1 MTSEMDKSNS
11 KSATMPEEAQTGND
25 KQGSTRR
32 SDALVASPKGSED
45 STITKLSTL
54 SSEKV
59 FKLMTVAKDGPV
71 QDFLKFW
78 GGYDLNSTAGTSGDY
93 HFGEPLKDYAWKD
106 ARGEKLSFEFVTT
119 ALHMAAAN
127 GQADIVEQICSVEHI
142 ERNLQDTFG
151 YTPLHLAVNSGHE
164 HRDRVIDKLMDPLHA
179 HLVNANAADKRP
191 TAESPNDKSPTAE
204 SPNDKSSTAESPN
217 DKSPIQKRLLI
228 PLYDK
233 FTPLHLAVMADFRG
247 DQRYIVE
254 KLFQWKPKEGPY
266 YKSIID
272 VSARSG
278 TEGLTPLHIVLKKR
292 KEISE
297 RDDLKNGKKII
308 KWDLSGIDMIVTL
321 VQFMNTNCPEAIN
334 KPDFEGRTALHYC
347 VENRDHIAVDTL
359 LREGDKINPVANDN
373 LGKTPLDI
381 AVNNGNYVMVQKLQ
395 NYLEVSGLY
404 GNQDAYAAAANALL
418 VVATLLATVTYT
430 SQITLA
436 ESTLYWVL
444 SNLSFYFAIS
454 TLLVA
459 AGAAMPSRGITLH
472 NLRNAVYGAS
482 VCLAFSISCAIGAF
496 GTAGFLS
503 LPPGIHY
510 DEKVVATTTI
520 GGILCLYCLVG
531 FVRKLA
537 KAYSP
542 IFLYADYRTRRLVNE
557 HTEPLRKWTEPLTE
571 RLRKISFVV
580 DVQDWYSRRVRHPQ
594 FPKTWIE
601 LPQGQGRV
609 KDSI

>member
-11 KSATMPEEAQTGND
+11 KSATMPEEAQTRND

-59 FKLMTVAKDGPV
+59 FELMTVAKDGPV

-78 GGYDLNSTAGTSGDY
+78 GGFDLNSTVGTSGDY
-93 HFGEPLKDYAWKD
+93 HFGEPLEDYAWKD
-106 ARGEKLSFEFVTT
+106 ARGKKLSFEFVTT

-142 ERNLQDTFG
+142 QLNLQDTFG
-151 YTPLHLAVNSGHE
+151 YTPLHLAANSRHVN
-164 HRDRVIDKLMDPLHA
+164 RDRVIDKLMHRSHA
-179 HLVNANAADKRP
+179 HLVNANAADKSP

-204 SPNDKSSTAESPN
+204 SPNDKS
-217 DKSPIQKRLLI
+217 PIQERLLI
-228 PLYDK
+228 PLYNK
-233 FTPLHLAVMADFRG
+233 FTPLHLAVMADFRD

-254 KLFQWKPKEGPY
+254 KFFQWKPKEGPY

-278 TEGLTPLHIVLKKR
+278 TEGLTPLHIVLEKR
-292 KEISE
+292 KEINE
-297 RDDLKNGKKII
+297 
-308 KWDLSGIDMIVTL
+308 WDLSGIDMIVTL

-347 VENRDHIAVDTL
+347 VENRDHTALDTL

-373 LGKTPLDI
+373 QGKTPLDI
-381 AVNNGNYVMVQKLQ
+381 AVDKGNYVMVQKLQ

-436 ESTLYWVL
+436 ESTLYWVF

-459 AGAAMPSRGITLH
+459 AGVAMPSRGSTLD

-542 IFLYADYRTRRLVNE
+542 IFLYADYRRRHLVNE
-557 HTEPLRKWTEPLTE
+557 HLTEPLTE
-571 RLRKISFVV
+571 RLLKTKCVLGVER
-580 DVQDWYSRRVRHPQ
+580 WYIRVKHPQ
-594 FPKTWIE
+594 FPKRWIE
-601 LPQGQGRV
+601 LPQGQGE
-609 KDSI
+609 S

>member
-1 MTSEMDKSNS
+1 MILTTSATYFSAAMTSAMDESNS

-45 STITKLSTL
+45 STITKLSNLT
-54 SSEKV
+54 SDKV
-59 FKLMTVAKDGPV
+59 FKLMTVAKEGPV

-78 GGYDLNSTAGTSGDY
+78 GGVDLNLMLGTSGDY
-93 HFGEPLKDYAWKD
+93 EFGEPLEDYAWKD
-106 ARGEKLSFEFVTT
+106 ARGKEPSFGCVKTT

-127 GQADIVEQICSVEHI
+127 GQADIVKQICSVKHI
-142 ERNLQDTFG
+142 QLNLQDTFG
-151 YTPLHLAVNSGHE
+151 YIPLHLAANSRHVN
-164 HRDRVIDKLMDPLHA
+164 RDRVIDQLMHQSHA
-179 HLVNANAADKRP
+179 HLVNANAVDKTRS
-191 TAESPNDKSPTAE
+191 EDDLGISIDN
-204 SPNDKSSTAESPN
+204 N
-217 DKSPIQKRLLI
+217 
-228 PLYDK
+228 
-233 FTPLHLAVMADFRG
+233 FTPLHLAVMAHFRT
-247 DQRYIVE
+247 DHTYIVE

-266 YKSIID
+266 YKSKSIID

-278 TEGLTPLHIVLKKR
+278 PKGLSPLHIVLKTR
-292 KEISE
+292 KE
-297 RDDLKNGKKII
+297 II

-321 VQFMNTNCPEAIN
+321 VNFMNTNCPEAIN
-334 KPDFEGRTALHYC
+334 KPDFKGRTALHYC
-347 VENRDHIAVDTL
+347 VENRDHTAVDTL
-359 LREGDKINPVANDN
+359 LREADKINPVANDN
-373 LGKTPLDI
+373 QGKTPLDI
-381 AVNNGNYVMVQKLQ
+381 AVKNGNYVMVQKLQ

-459 AGAAMPSRGITLH
+459 AGAAMPSRGSTLD

-496 GTAGFLS
+496 GTAGFIS

-510 DEKVVATTTI
+510 DGKVVATTTI

-542 IFLYADYRTRRLVNE
+542 IFLYADYRRRRLVNE
-557 HTEPLRKWTEPLTE
+557 HVTGPLRKWTEPLTE
-571 RLRKISFVV
+571 RLLKTTFVV
-580 DVQDWYSRRVRHPQ
+580 GVKSWYSRVKHPQ
-594 FPKTWIE
+594 FPKRWIE

-609 KDSI
+609 KVSI